1 MVFITKKMENVMSM
15 YDERIAE
22 LEALLEASDERYLES
37 EKRLAYE
44 TKQCELLNSRY
55 QTHLSRYQTH
65 TGILAGILHCVMD
78 NCGLEKHHL
87 DAAIDASTYTN
98 LEIRNVLSY
107 HEAVPEDML
116 TREYTVAVTIP
127 VTVSLTVEATDED
140 DAEEKAISELESNG
154 IEYYH
159 MDFDLC
165 YDATYEIEEN

>member
-37 EKRLAYE
+37 ERRVGYE
-44 TKQCELLNSRY
+44 IKQRELLN
-55 QTHLSRYQTH
+55 SRYQTH

-87 DAAIDASTYTN
+87 DAAMDASTYTA

>member
-15 YDERIAE
+15 YDERVAE

-37 EKRLAYE
+37 ERRVGYE
-44 TKQCELLNSRY
+44 MKQRELLNSRY
-55 QTHLSRYQTH
+55 QTQ
-65 TGILAGILHCVMD
+65 TGILANILHYVME

-87 DAAIDASTYTN
+87 DAAMYASTYMN
-98 LEIRNVLSY
+98 LEIRDVLSY

-165 YDATYEIEEN
+165 YDATYEIEEM

>member
-22 LEALLEASDERYLES
+22 LEFLLEASDERYLES
-37 EKRLAYE
+37 ERRVGYE
-44 TKQCELLNSRY
+44 MKQRELLNSRY
-55 QTHLSRYQTH
+55 QTQTS
-65 TGILAGILHCVMD
+65 ILANILHYVME

-87 DAAIDASTYTN
+87 DAAMYASTYMN

>member
-15 YDERIAE
+15 YDERVAE
-22 LEALLEASDERYLES
+22 LTFLLEASDERYLES
-37 EKRLAYE
+37 ERNLAYE
-44 TKQCELLNSRY
+44 MKQREFLNTRY
-55 QTHLSRYQTH
+55 QTDTSV
-65 TGILAGILHCVMD
+65 LANVLHYVME

-87 DAAIDASTYTN
+87 DDAIDASPYTT
-98 LEIRNVLSY
+98 LETRNVLSY

>member
-15 YDERIAE
+15 YDERVAE
-22 LEALLEASDERYLES
+22 LESLLEASDERYLEDQN
-37 EKRLAYE
+37 RLAYE
-44 TKQCELLNSRY
+44 MKYRENFNAKY
-55 QTHLSRYQTH
+55 QTQ
-65 TGILAGILHCVMD
+65 TGILANILHYVME

-87 DAAIDASTYTN
+87 DAAMYASTYMN
-98 LEIRNVLSY
+98 LEIRDVLSY

-116 TREYTVAVTIP
+116 TQEYTVAVTIP

>member
-15 YDERIAE
+15 YDERVAE

-37 EKRLAYE
+37 ERRVGYE
-44 TKQCELLNSRY
+44 MKQRELLNSRY
-55 QTHLSRYQTH
+55 QTQ
-65 TGILAGILHCVMD
+65 TGILANILHYVME

-87 DAAIDASTYTN
+87 DDAIDASPYTT

>member
-15 YDERIAE
+15 YDARIAE

-37 EKRLAYE
+37 ERRVGYE
-44 TKQCELLNSRY
+44 MKQRELLNSRY
-55 QTHLSRYQTH
+55 QTQ
-65 TGILAGILHCVMD
+65 TGILANILHYVME

-87 DAAIDASTYTN
+87 DDAIDASPYTT

-116 TREYTVAVTIP
+116 TQEYTVAVTIP

-165 YDATYEIEEN
+165 YDARYEIEEN

>member
-15 YDERIAE
+15 YDERVAE
-22 LEALLEASDERYLES
+22 LESLLEASDARYLEY

-44 TKQCELLNSRY
+44 MKHRENFDARY
-55 QTHLSRYQTH
+55 HKDTGVLS
-65 TGILAGILHCVMD
+65 GILRYVME

-87 DAAIDASTYTN
+87 DAAMDESTYTN
-98 LEIRNVLSY
+98 LEIRDVLSY

-127 VTVSLTVEATDED
+127 VTVSLTVEATDEE

>member
-15 YDERIAE
+15 YDERVAE
-22 LEALLEASDERYLES
+22 LESLLEASDERYLEY

-44 TKQCELLNSRY
+44 MKHRENFDARY
-55 QTHLSRYQTH
+55 HKDTNVLS
-65 TGILAGILHCVMD
+65 GILRYVME

-87 DAAIDASTYTN
+87 DAAMDESTYTN
-98 LEIRNVLSY
+98 LEIRDVLSY

-127 VTVSLTVEATDED
+127 VTVSLTVEATDEE

>member
-37 EKRLAYE
+37 ERRVGYE
-44 TKQCELLNSRY
+44 MKQRELLNSRY
-55 QTHLSRYQTH
+55 QTQ
-65 TGILAGILHCVMD
+65 TGILANILHYVME

-87 DAAIDASTYTN
+87 DDAIDASPYTT

>member
-37 EKRLAYE
+37 ERRVGYE
-44 TKQCELLNSRY
+44 MKQRELLNSRY
-55 QTHLSRYQTH
+55 HSDTNVLSV
-65 TGILAGILHCVMD
+65 ILHYVME

-87 DAAIDASTYTN
+87 DDAIDAAPYTT

>member
-15 YDERIAE
+15 YDERVAE
-22 LEALLEASDERYLES
+22 LTFLLEASDERYLES
-37 EKRLAYE
+37 ERRVGYE
-44 TKQCELLNSRY
+44 IKQRELLNSRY
-55 QTHLSRYQTH
+55 H
-65 TGILAGILHCVMD
+65 TDTSILAGILHCIMD

-87 DAAIDASTYTN
+87 DAAMDASTYTA

>member
-15 YDERIAE
+15 YDERVAE

-37 EKRLAYE
+37 ERRVGYE
-44 TKQCELLNSRY
+44 IKQRELLNA
-55 QTHLSRYQTH
+55 RYQTH

-87 DAAIDASTYTN
+87 DAAIDASTYTA

>member
-22 LEALLEASDERYLES
+22 LEFLLEASDERYLES
-37 EKRLAYE
+37 ERRVGYE
-44 TKQCELLNSRY
+44 MKQRELLN
-55 QTHLSRYQTH
+55 SRYQTH
-65 TGILAGILHCVMD
+65 TGILANILHYVME

-87 DAAIDASTYTN
+87 DAAMDASTYTN

>member
-15 YDERIAE
+15 YDERVAE
-22 LEALLEASDERYLES
+22 LESLLEASDARYLEY

-44 TKQCELLNSRY
+44 MKNRENFAAMHHKDTNV
-55 QTHLSRYQTH
+55 LS
-65 TGILAGILHCVMD
+65 GILRYVME

-87 DAAIDASTYTN
+87 DAAMDESTYTN

-116 TREYTVAVTIP
+116 TREYTVAVTVP

-154 IEYYH
+154 IEY
-159 MDFDLC
+159 
-165 YDATYEIEEN
+165 IVK

>member
-1 MVFITKKMENVMSM
+1 
-15 YDERIAE
+15 
-22 LEALLEASDERYLES
+22 
-37 EKRLAYE
+37 
-44 TKQCELLNSRY
+44 
-55 QTHLSRYQTH
+55 
-65 TGILAGILHCVMD
+65 MD

-87 DAAIDASTYTN
+87 DAAMDASTYTA

>member
-15 YDERIAE
+15 YDERVAE

-37 EKRLAYE
+37 ERRVGYE
-44 TKQCELLNSRY
+44 IKQRELLNSRY
-55 QTHLSRYQTH
+55 QTD
-65 TGILAGILHCVMD
+65 TGILANILHYVME

-87 DAAIDASTYTN
+87 DDAIDASPYTT

>member
-37 EKRLAYE
+37 ERRVGYE
-44 TKQCELLNSRY
+44 IKQRELLN
-55 QTHLSRYQTH
+55 SRYQTH

-87 DAAIDASTYTN
+87 DAAIDASTYTT

>member
-15 YDERIAE
+15 YDERVAE
-22 LEALLEASDERYLES
+22 LESLLEASDERYLEDQN
-37 EKRLAYE
+37 RLAYE
-44 TKQCELLNSRY
+44 MKYRENFNAKYNKDTGV
-55 QTHLSRYQTH
+55 LS
-65 TGILAGILHCVMD
+65 GILRYVMES
-78 NCGLEKHHL
+78 CGLEKHHL
-87 DAAIDASTYTN
+87 DDAIDASPYTT

>member
-15 YDERIAE
+15 YDERVAE

-37 EKRLAYE
+37 ERRVGYE
-44 TKQCELLNSRY
+44 IKQRELLNSRY
-55 QTHLSRYQTH
+55 QTD

-87 DAAIDASTYTN
+87 DAAMDASTYTA

>member
-15 YDERIAE
+15 YDERVAE

-55 QTHLSRYQTH
+55 QTD

-87 DAAIDASTYTN
+87 DAAMDASTYTA

>member
-22 LEALLEASDERYLES
+22 LEALLESSDERYLES
-37 EKRLAYE
+37 ERRVGYE
-44 TKQCELLNSRY
+44 IKQRELLN
-55 QTHLSRYQTH
+55 SRYQTH

-87 DAAIDASTYTN
+87 DAAMDASTYTA

>member
-15 YDERIAE
+15 YDERVAE
-22 LEALLEASDERYLES
+22 LESLLEASDERYLES
-37 EKRLAYE
+37 ERRVGYE
-44 TKQCELLNSRY
+44 IKQRELLNSRY
-55 QTHLSRYQTH
+55 HTDTNVLS
-65 TGILAGILHCVMD
+65 GILRYVME

-87 DAAIDASTYTN
+87 DAAMDESTYTAF
-98 LEIRNVLSY
+98 EIRNVLSY

>member
-15 YDERIAE
+15 YDERVAE
-22 LEALLEASDERYLES
+22 LEFLLEASDERYLES
-37 EKRLAYE
+37 ERNLSYE
-44 TKQCELLNSRY
+44 MKQRELLNSRY
-55 QTHLSRYQTH
+55 QTQ
-65 TGILAGILHCVMD
+65 TGILANILHYVME

-87 DAAIDASTYTN
+87 DAAMYASTYMN
-98 LEIRNVLSY
+98 LEIRDVLSY

-127 VTVSLTVEATDED
+127 VTVSLTVEAMDED

>member
-15 YDERIAE
+15 YDARIAE
-22 LEALLEASDERYLES
+22 LESLLDASDERYLES
-37 EKRLAYE
+37 ERSLAYE
-44 TKQCELLNSRY
+44 MKQREFLNTRY
-55 QTHLSRYQTH
+55 HTDTNVLS
-65 TGILAGILHCVMD
+65 GILRYVME
-78 NCGLEKHHL
+78 NCGPEKHHL
-87 DAAIDASTYTN
+87 DAAMDESTYTN
-98 LEIRNVLSY
+98 LEIRDVLSY

-127 VTVSLTVEATDED
+127 VTVSLTVEATDEE

>member
-1 MVFITKKMENVMSM
+1 MSM
-15 YDERIAE
+15 YDERVAE

-37 EKRLAYE
+37 ERRVGYE
-44 TKQCELLNSRY
+44 IKQRELLNSRY
-55 QTHLSRYQTH
+55 HTDTSILS
-65 TGILAGILHCVMD
+65 GILHCIMD

-87 DAAIDASTYTN
+87 DAAMDASTYTA

>member
-15 YDERIAE
+15 YDERVAE

-37 EKRLAYE
+37 ERRVGYE
-44 TKQCELLNSRY
+44 MKQRELLN
-55 QTHLSRYQTH
+55 SRYQTH
-65 TGILAGILHCVMD
+65 TGILAGILHYVME

-87 DAAIDASTYTN
+87 DAAMYASTYTN

>member
-15 YDERIAE
+15 YDERVAE

-37 EKRLAYE
+37 ERRVGYE
-44 TKQCELLNSRY
+44 MKQRELLNSRY
-55 QTHLSRYQTH
+55 QTQT
-65 TGILAGILHCVMD
+65 GILHCVMD

-87 DAAIDASTYTN
+87 DAAIDASTYTA